1 MLFTSQDV
9 TLVRDIL
16 IPLYCQMQNTC
27 VKGQGQGK
35 VSAPHFSPGAWELPS
50 VPRGSVLKVKEQ
62 GRTYCV
68 LALMAENAS

>member
-16 IPLYCQMQNTC
+16 IPLYCQMQNTW
-27 VKGQGQGK
+27 QGLCTSFLSWG
-35 VSAPHFSPGAWELPS
+35 WELPS
-50 VPRGSVLKVKEQ
+50 VPWGSVLKVKEQ